1 MTGGRSQGQL
11 DGPWRLASV
20 DGKARGIGA
29 TITQSAEHAGNE
41 HAKLGLQVGVLE
53 EKTHDSTH
61 ASYVRVSGF
70 FQSPLSSH
78 RLTHLSIQRHISFLR
93 GNYAQRY
100 LDFRASRRSAQSH
113 P

>member
-11 DGPWRLASV
+11 DGPWRFASI

-41 HAKLGLQVGVLE
+41 HAKLRLQVGILE
-53 EKTHDSTH
+53 EETHDSTH

-70 FQSPLSSH
+70 PVAANLAPLDISVNSEAH
-78 RLTHLSIQRHISFLR
+78 SFPQRKR
-93 GNYAQRY
+93 GRQAP
-100 LDFRASRRSAQSH
+100 S
-113 P
+113 